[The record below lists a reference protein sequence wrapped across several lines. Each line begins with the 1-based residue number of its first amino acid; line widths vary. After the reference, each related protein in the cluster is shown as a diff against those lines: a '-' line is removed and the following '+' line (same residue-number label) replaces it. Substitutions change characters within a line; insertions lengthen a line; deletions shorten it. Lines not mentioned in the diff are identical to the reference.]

1 MKHLLEFQTVDEF
14 TASKDSLDKPN
25 ISLVNENGNVYSLMG
40 GGAID
45 RKITSVKYG
54 TVCLPWNAWVPDG
67 VIVKTVAS
75 YTQDGNKVSASLQDY
90 TNPQGTSGKTGIP
103 ANTGFVIYSETP
115 GTYTFTYSWMNAEA
129 PESNLLSGNPKQT
142 SASPGENAGYIFVL
156 ANKSQGLGFYH
167 LASGQMI
174 APNCAYLVLKP

>member
-1 MKHLLEFQTVDEF
+1 MKHLLEFQTVDTF

-67 VIVKTVAS
+67 VIVKTVTS

-90 TNPQGTSGKTGIP
+90 TNPQGSSGKTVIP
-103 ANTGFVIYSETP
+103 ANTGFIIYSKTP
-115 GTYTFTYSWMNAEA
+115 GTYTFTYSWMDVEA

-142 SASPGENAGYIFVL
+142 SVSQGDNDGCVYSL
-156 ANKSQGLGFYH
+156 ANKSQGLGFYN

-174 APNCAYLVLKP
+174 AANCAYLVLKP